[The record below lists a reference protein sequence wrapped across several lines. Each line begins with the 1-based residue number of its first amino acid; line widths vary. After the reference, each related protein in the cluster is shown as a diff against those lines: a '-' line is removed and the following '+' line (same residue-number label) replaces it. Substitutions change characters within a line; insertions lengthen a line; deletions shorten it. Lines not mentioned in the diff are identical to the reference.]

1 MEKILPVVNI
11 HHDGIYYTPIIPRTI
26 IIARKI
32 HSVLYIEVVFCI

>member
-11 HHDGIYYTPIIPRTI
+11 HHDGIYYTPIPRTI